1 MIVDLILCAVKST
14 SFETCPEKI
23 ILCRQAEIMC
33 RLIFHQ
39 DDFFGLSVARSLR
52 WQSLCRFATNVLITY
67 GDRQGSGGAAPEARG
82 LQGLCNYVFGRIPG
96 CSKVSSSPSEKIFN
110 ALKHL
115 EL

>member
-1 MIVDLILCAVKST
+1 MMENFIKSINNFHLLY
-14 SFETCPEKI
+14 STCLEKI

-39 DDFFGLSVARSLR
+39 DDFFGLSVARSL
-52 WQSLCRFATNVLITY
+52 SLCRFATNVLITY

-82 LQGLCNYVFGRIPG
+82 LQGLCIWPNSWLFKWKFQVARLRKF
-96 CSKVSSSPSEKIFN
+96 SM
-110 ALKHL
+110 HL